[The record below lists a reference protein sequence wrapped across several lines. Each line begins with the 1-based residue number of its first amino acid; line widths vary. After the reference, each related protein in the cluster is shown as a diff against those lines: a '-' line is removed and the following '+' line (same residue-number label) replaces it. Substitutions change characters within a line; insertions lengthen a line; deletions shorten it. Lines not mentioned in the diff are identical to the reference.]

1 MKKKKGVW
9 FLNFLRYLGI
19 IIGAV
24 VFSILIMIGIQ
35 FLQQKIFVPNSYLL
49 FQFKAP
55 YSYFFLFFEIELI
68 VYLLNHFFKSRYRK
82 EAFPLETSVFHF
94 MQKHKIV
101 FALLNLIIFYM
112 CLTNITVITEE
123 KMIDYSFYNPR
134 GTVYQFSDIEK
145 IETGFKGST
154 LKFFKRHQGD
164 FYYTISFDN
173 KKVDLYQSVS
183 EYEDTYYELELLDEI
198 LMDKGIPKDSS
209 TDNIQYNDLA
219 KRYVN
224 RFERIIK
231 NKN

>member
-1 MKKKKGVW
+1 MK
-9 FLNFLRYLGI
+9 
-19 IIGAV
+19 
-24 VFSILIMIGIQ
+24 
-35 FLQQKIFVPNSYLL
+35 
-49 FQFKAP
+49 
-55 YSYFFLFFEIELI
+55 
-68 VYLLNHFFKSRYRK
+68 
-82 EAFPLETSVFHF
+82 
-94 MQKHKIV
+94 KHKIA
-101 FALLNLIIFYM
+101 FALLNLIILYM

-123 KMIDYSFYNPR
+123 KITDYSFYNPR

-231 NKN
+231 NKKQR